1 MSDLDDGK
9 QCKKFFVTLG
19 RNIVDD
25 LVEERI
31 APVWEKCE
39 VGVGQGTGAR
49 RKRME
54 KEGRGKEE
62 EEGKQ
67 ERGPTSFF
75 ITSYRDA

>member
-1 MSDLDDGK
+1 MSNLDDGK

-62 EEGKQ
+62 ERKRKKANRKEDS
-67 ERGPTSFF
+67 PAFL
-75 ITSYRDA
+75 

>member
-19 RNIVDD
+19 RNIVDH

-39 VGVGQGTGAR
+39 MGAGQGTGAK

-54 KEGRGKEE
+54 GRKR
-62 EEGKQ
+62 K
-67 ERGPTSFF
+67 ERGRRRTGKRTHLLF
-75 ITSYRDA
+75 YN